1 MEIVNNHVL
10 GRQSQIIS
18 IAISMDVPDL
28 PDWIFEL
35 TPNRA
40 KLYMQF
46 RLDCAEYIEIF
57 DDELFHQLF
66 TDDTVDA
73 DDLEDAS
80 LEDYDAEEIAAAEKE
95 LISNPF
101 EDDEVIDAAIGN
113 DDGDDIEDIEESLN
127 ESLILLDDDDDF

>member
-1 MEIVNNHVL
+1 MLFNKTIPDDTCDFDIMPFEDEIDAAIASDARVAAMEENL
-10 GRQSQIIS
+10 D
-18 IAISMDVPDL
+18 DVEIDEPDY
-28 PDWIFEL
+28 E
-35 TPNRA
+35 
-40 KLYMQF
+40 
-46 RLDCAEYIEIF
+46 
-57 DDELFHQLF
+57 F